1 MRFGTWNVRRPY
13 RAGSLMGAA
22 REFARYKLD
31 LVDMQEGR
39 WDKGKTVSAGDYIF
53 FLAEEME
60 IIISEQLLLY
70 VTE

>member
-1 MRFGTWNVRRPY
+1 
-13 RAGSLMGAA
+13 MGAA

-39 WDKGKTVSAGDYIF
+39 WDKGKTVRAGDYIF
-53 FLAEEME
+53 SLAEEME